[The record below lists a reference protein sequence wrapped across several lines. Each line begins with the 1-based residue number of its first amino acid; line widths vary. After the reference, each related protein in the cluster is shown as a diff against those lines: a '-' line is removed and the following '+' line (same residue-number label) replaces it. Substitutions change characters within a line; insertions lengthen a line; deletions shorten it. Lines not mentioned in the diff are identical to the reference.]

1 MDRRRFLLT
10 SLAGAFAAPG
20 AAGAQP
26 AGKVPKIGW
35 LSDGVRVGLRSYLH
49 DAFIR
54 GLLDLGY
61 VEGQTVTFERRDAAQ
76 KMDMLDALAAE
87 LVARNVDVIVAT
99 SGAAA
104 LAAKRRTTV
113 IPIIV
118 AESGDPVA
126 IGLVASLARP
136 GGNVTGMSLTEPQLT
151 AKRLQLLKELAP
163 RISNVA
169 VLFHMPFPAT
179 LLALNEAR
187 AAAPQLGLAITPMEV
202 VGPRAIEAAFSA
214 TIRQRADALLT
225 SGDPFTAR
233 YRGPIISLAA
243 RHHMPATYALREFA
257 DDGGLMAYGPNL
269 AGVYRDTAV
278 FVDKVLKGAKPAE
291 LPIQQPTKFEFIVNL
306 KTARALGLTI
316 PPSLLLRA
324 DQVLE

>member
-1 MDRRRFLLT
+1 MT
-10 SLAGAFAAPG
+10 ALAGALVAPLAAE
-20 AAGAQP
+20 AQQ

-35 LSDGVRVGLRSYLH
+35 LSDGVRIGLRSYLH
-49 DAFIR
+49 DAFVR
-54 GLLDLGY
+54 GLRDLGY
-61 VEGQTVTFERRDAAQ
+61 VEGQTVVFERRDAAQ
-76 KMDMLDALAAE
+76 KMDTLETLAAE

-104 LAAKRRTTV
+104 LAAKRTTTT
-113 IPIIV
+113 IPIVV

-136 GGNVTGMSLTEPQLT
+136 GGNVTGMSLTDQQLT

-169 VLFHMPFPAT
+169 VLFHAPFPAT
-179 LLALNEAR
+179 RLALNEAR
-187 AAAPQLGLAITPMEV
+187 TAAQGLGLTITPMEV
-202 VGPRAIEAAFSA
+202 VGSRAIEAAFS
-214 TIRQRADALLT
+214 TSLRQHADALLT

-233 YRGPIISLAA
+233 YRGPIIGLAA
-243 RHHMPATYALREFA
+243 KHHMPATYALREFA

-316 PPSLLLRA
+316 PESLLARA
-324 DQVLE
+324 DQVIE